1 MSEKLTQ
8 EQLNEWSYPLK
19 SELEEN
25 EEKKKQAQQS
35 FNQSNEHLNED
46 TKQAINTLDK
56 KEKLDEQIKAKQ
68 SELDEFKSPK
78 AKREFIK
85 EKLDG
90 VENDDNLRESLKI
103 LKKKERIEELIKE
116 KEQEIQ
122 KDSQKTADNDRYKIV
137 FLNDT
142 GGDNYGVV
150 EETKLVGTKEEIIKY
165 YLDNK
170 EQESTSLNAYGNSYT
185 KEYLIY
191 KIDGDKETDIT
202 HSVKDDIEKGVYDH
216 LEKEKGE
223 EKDKF
228 KEPNEQQSQQ
238 GKDGNLDQDDWNK
251 RADELEL
258 QHEKELEK
266 LKDEQSR
273 LEANFQ
279 KSIDNLMNS
288 DGINGIITALQEMD
302 RSLEM
307 MMRQGKDE
315 SEAKDRQRKEKL
327 EFAFDSPN
335 FREAV
340 GDLVKEVY
348 AQRKE
353 AQNGLMEMENEHANY
368 AKLKTTYEKEV
379 KNGLDVKGY
388 EKLSKMM
395 GDIEKDTP
403 NFKKSYP
410 KFYQKISK
418 TLDEAKNKILNKNQ
432 YKGREI

>member
-8 EQLNEWSYPLK
+8 EQLNEWSYLQDQELYSPLK

-35 FNQSNEHLNED
+35 FNQSNEYLNED
-46 TKQAINTLDK
+46 AKGAIEKLGQKEKIDEQIQEKQVELNEFKSPKEKREFTKDNLEKIENNEFLKESLDILK
-56 KEKLDEQIKAKQ
+56 KQEKLDEQIK
-68 SELDEFKSPK
+68 
-78 AKREFIK
+78 
-85 EKLDG
+85 
-90 VENDDNLRESLKI
+90 V
-103 LKKKERIEELIKE
+103 KE
-116 KEQEIQ
+116 KEI
-122 KDSQKTADNDRYKIV
+122 KNA
-137 FLNDT
+137 
-142 GGDNYGVV
+142 
-150 EETKLVGTKEEIIKY
+150 KELKNE
-165 YLDNK
+165 NSK
-170 EQESTSLNAYGNSYT
+170 ESNAN
-185 KEYLIY
+185 
-191 KIDGDKETDIT
+191 
-202 HSVKDDIEKGVYDH
+202 
-216 LEKEKGE
+216 EKEKG
-223 EKDKF
+223 
-228 KEPNEQQSQQ
+228 KENNSAE
-238 GKDGNLDQDDWNK
+238 QDDWNK

-327 EFAFDSPN
+327 ELAFDSPN

-353 AQNGLMEMENEHANY
+353 VQSGLKEMEKEHANY
-368 AKLKTTYEKEV
+368 AKLKTAYEKEV
-379 KNGLDVKGY
+379 KNGLDVKGH

-395 GDIEKDTP
+395 GDIEKETP
-403 NFKKSYP
+403 NFKEAYP
-410 KFYQKISK
+410 KFYKKVNDSLEQAKDKI
-418 TLDEAKNKILNKNQ
+418 KNKILNNQ
-432 YKGREI
+432 DKGREI

>member
-46 TKQAINTLDK
+46 AKQAINTLDK
-56 KEKLDEQIKAKQ
+56 KEKIDEQIQEKQAELNEFKSPKEKRELVKEKLDAIDKNDDLKESLEILKAKEKLDEQIKAK
-68 SELDEFKSPK
+68 E
-78 AKREFIK
+78 K
-85 EKLDG
+85 E
-90 VENDDNLRESLKI
+90 
-103 LKKKERIEELIKE
+103 IEEKGKE
-116 KEQEIQ
+116 APTEQNKGQDQQDQGNSAEQE
-122 KDSQKTADNDRYKIV
+122 
-137 FLNDT
+137 
-142 GGDNYGVV
+142 
-150 EETKLVGTKEEIIKY
+150 
-165 YLDNK
+165 
-170 EQESTSLNAYGNSYT
+170 
-185 KEYLIY
+185 
-191 KIDGDKETDIT
+191 
-202 HSVKDDIEKGVYDH
+202 
-216 LEKEKGE
+216 
-223 EKDKF
+223 
-228 KEPNEQQSQQ
+228 
-238 GKDGNLDQDDWNK
+238 DWNK
-251 RADELEL
+251 KADELEK

-307 MMRQGKDE
+307 MLKQGREE
-315 SEAKDRQRKEKL
+315 SEKKEKQRQEKL
-327 EFAFDSPN
+327 ELAFDSPK
-335 FREAV
+335 FKEAV

-353 AQNGLMEMENEHANY
+353 VQSGLKEMENEHANY
-368 AKLKTTYEKEV
+368 AKLKTTYEKEI

-395 GDIEKDTP
+395 GDIEKETP
-403 NFKKSYP
+403 NFKESYP
-410 KFYQKISK
+410 KFYQKVNK
-418 TLDEAKNKILNKNQ
+418 TLNEAKDKILNKNQ
-432 YKGREI
+432 DKGMKI